1 MFLTY
6 KKIIVE
12 IKFRKYCVNSL
23 VARVHLLNERTKSL
37 FCLLVLKTILLVR
50 FLEEFED
57 TKKSFRNQWMTNYSR
72 VHISSDSL
80 FSKILKKPSIVQK
93 KWYLLWTSLV
103 SFIAKEQK
111 NIENWRSWK
120 MTLLCFSY
128 EVSFI
133 SALWMVSSESW
144 KRLHP
149 N

>member
-57 TKKSFRNQWMTNYSR
+57 TKKSFRNQWMTDYSR

-111 NIENWRSWK
+111 NNFWTTLIPKTRKPGLYISIENLYYSQAQ
-120 MTLLCFSY
+120 S
-128 EVSFI
+128 
-133 SALWMVSSESW
+133 
-144 KRLHP
+144 
-149 N
+149 